1 MALGGEIMQIKSTIA
16 AAAAAFALASV
27 PALAVEMP
35 DYGSKNFTT
44 PGVAPSYFTNE
55 SGAISARG
63 PDTAAIPD
71 ETDDATASDVPLV
84 NPGTGRHGK
93 HASAGKSGKHASGKS
108 GGHGGLTQYA
118 KASSA
123 KSTAGRSGTQAGA
136 GKTGTTKHAKSG
148 IRQHAAVAPAPET
161 PRASVA

>member
-1 MALGGEIMQIKSTIA
+1 MQMKLTIA
-16 AAAAAFALASV
+16 VAAAAFALASF

-55 SGAISARG
+55 NGAASARG
-63 PDTAAIPD
+63 PDTASAPAAD
-71 ETDDATASDVPLV
+71 ETDDVTAADVPLV

-93 HASAGKSGKHASGKS
+93 SGKHASAKS
-108 GGHGGLTQYA
+108 NGHGGSTHYA
-118 KASSA
+118 KAPSA
-123 KSTAGRSGTQAGA
+123 KSTGAATAKSTAARSGTQSGA
-136 GKTGTTKHAKSG
+136 SKTGTTKHAKSG
-148 IRQHAAVAPAPET
+148 IRQHAADAPAPET

>member
-1 MALGGEIMQIKSTIA
+1 MQMKLTIA
-16 AAAAAFALASV
+16 AAAAAFALASF

-55 SGAISARG
+55 NGAVTIRG
-63 PDTAAIPD
+63 PDTAAAPAAD
-71 ETDDATASDVPLV
+71 ETDDATPSDVPLV

-93 HASAGKSGKHASGKS
+93 HASVGKSK
-108 GGHGGLTQYA
+108 GHGGSTHYA
-118 KASSA
+118 KAPSA
-123 KSTAGRSGTQAGA
+123 KSTAKSTAARGGTQSGVS
-136 GKTGTTKHAKSG
+136 KTGTTKHAKSG

-161 PRASVA
+161 SRASVA